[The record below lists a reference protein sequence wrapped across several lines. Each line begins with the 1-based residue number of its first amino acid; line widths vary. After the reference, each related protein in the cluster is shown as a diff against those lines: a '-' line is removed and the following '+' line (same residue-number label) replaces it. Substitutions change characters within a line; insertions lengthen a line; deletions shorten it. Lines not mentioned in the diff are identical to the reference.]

1 MIPHKFFNFGHLDK
15 LADCL
20 HPSLTMW
27 LIDLGKKDLC
37 RLSSEEARDRELIT
51 ESGVHCE
58 HVFHALSQMF
68 QAQPVLRELALSQKR
83 SQQKLLQ
90 NIVSQPASTCTF
102 YNSKRL
108 KEF

>member
-1 MIPHKFFNFGHLDK
+1 
-15 LADCL
+15 
-20 HPSLTMW
+20 MW
-27 LIDLGKKDLC
+27 LTDLGKEDIC